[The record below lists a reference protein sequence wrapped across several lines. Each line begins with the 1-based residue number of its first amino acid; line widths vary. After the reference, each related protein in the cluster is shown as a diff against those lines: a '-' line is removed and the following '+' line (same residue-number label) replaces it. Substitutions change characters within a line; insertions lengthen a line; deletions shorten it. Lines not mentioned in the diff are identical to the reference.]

1 MNTHEQD
8 PSCVCVQTLLF
19 LIFVDGISS
28 STYNSPEE
36 IACWR
41 GLRQVCVCGACV
53 GRLAATCAWSKIED
67 IYSDTP

>member
-36 IACWR
+36 IAEISWR
-41 GLRQVCVCGACV
+41 SVRSGKTHTNILTRPCVRRQ
-53 GRLAATCAWSKIED
+53 
-67 IYSDTP
+67 